1 MPNVNKNAQIQ
12 KLIPNRRKS
21 LSDKGLRQTAAANC
35 HKSFST
41 NHLRQLITN
50 YSPKVE
56 QGYKRATLTP
66 PPRAGLGGRVR
77 WYTLQVADPIY
88 SCDQQPVS
96 ACPLEHATPSLWGD
110 TIRACG
116 AVSDVV
122 GEACDCHGVALVV
135 LCVCIVSSTW

>member
-1 MPNVNKNAQIQ
+1 MNKNAQIQ

-41 NHLRQLITN
+41 NHLRQLLIN

-77 WYTLQVADPIY
+77 WYTLQVA
-88 SCDQQPVS
+88 VS

>member
-88 SCDQQPVS
+88 SRDQQPVS

-122 GEACDCHGVALVV
+122 GEACDCHCGALVV